1 MADTAM
7 LIRTLEKNGLSRGAA
22 DAIASAVEPVRA
34 TASNVSIVKWS
45 LGLFVAVWLASVLWL
60 SNEIRENRGRIE
72 LLRGETAEI
81 RGETA
86 EMRGEMA
93 EMRGEMAEMRGEMA
107 EMRGENGERFARI
120 ETLLAERL
128 PPRTDQ

>member
-22 DAIASAVEPVRA
+22 EAIASAVDPVRA
-34 TASNVSIVKWS
+34 TASSLGIVKWS
-45 LGLFVAVWLASVLWL
+45 LGLFVAVWLASILWI

-72 LLRGETAEI
+72 LLRGEM
-81 RGETA
+81 G

-93 EMRGEMAEMRGEMA
+93 EMRS
-107 EMRGENGERFARI
+107 ENGERFARI

>member
-1 MADTAM
+1 M
-7 LIRTLEKNGLSRGAA
+7 IG
-22 DAIASAVEPVRA
+22 SALDPVRA
-34 TASNVSIVKWS
+34 TASSMGMVKWP
-45 LGLFVAVWLASVLWL
+45 LGLFVAVWLASILWI

-72 LLRGETAEI
+72 WLRTEMS
-81 RGETA
+81 

-93 EMRGEMAEMRGEMA
+93 EVRTEVAEMRGEIT
-107 EMRGENGERFARI
+107 EMRSENSERFARI

>member
-1 MADTAM
+1 M

-22 DAIASAVEPVRA
+22 DAIASALEPVRA
-34 TASNVSIVKWS
+34 TASNVGIVKWS
-45 LGLFVAVWLASVLWL
+45 LGLFVSVWLASVLWL

-72 LLRGETAEI
+72 LLRTETAEM

-86 EMRGEMA
+86 EMRGEMVEVRGEIT
-93 EMRGEMAEMRGEMA
+93 EMRR
-107 EMRGENGERFARI
+107 ENGERFARI

-128 PPRTDQ
+128 PPRIDQ